1 MQFSFKKHLFFSA
14 NSSKINLFE
23 LFSFISI
30 GREVEMVWKMEITGE
45 MERVETEI
53 AEGKK
58 RYKDKKWKVE
68 GNIGIPLSKGHA
80 DQI

>member
-1 MQFSFKKHLFFSA
+1 
-14 NSSKINLFE
+14 
-23 LFSFISI
+23 
-30 GREVEMVWKMEITGE
+30 MVWKMEITGE

>member
-1 MQFSFKKHLFFSA
+1 MNQ
-14 NSSKINLFE
+14 FE
-23 LFSFISI
+23 LFLFISI
-30 GREVEMVWKMEITGE
+30 RREVEMVWKMEITGE

-58 RYKDKKWKVE
+58 RLKDQKCKVE

-80 DQI
+80 NQISSTANNYPFM

>member
-1 MQFSFKKHLFFSA
+1 MTLFFYKIQFSFKKHLFFSA

-23 LFSFISI
+23 LFLFISI
-30 GREVEMVWKMEITGE
+30 RREVEMVWKMEITGE

-58 RYKDKKWKVE
+58 R
-68 GNIGIPLSKGHA
+68 
-80 DQI
+80 